1 MVVRETLDGFQG
13 GLQIGGRVITDTNI
27 IPLATTEVELGVGGS
42 PRPSQPQI
50 QPTYQRRQDLG
61 NGVERR
67 ERRHSVSHF
76 HSE

>member
-27 IPLATTEVELGVGGS
+27 IPLATAEVELGVGGS